1 MKLSMRCKVL
11 GGPGHVIFL
20 PGRKALT
27 GTLVVLLGVSL
38 WLPNFGSGQPWL
50 SKDAIQLAVLWTLAA
65 AFACAFMLRFGTE
78 VELDRTHVHWRTR
91 WLRQLVVVHTKREAV
106 SGIRIRPWL
115 TGPNSRMKRLCFLVE
130 LRVTGNELPGSL
142 TLWRGRSERQARRY
156 AEWLSRATLL
166 RMEDAVGDTLEVL
179 LPGAA
184 LSPRPMSNGP
194 VPALVRVDATQQQ
207 GAAMWILGFVP
218 PLQRRRILVGNFI
231 SLLISLFCWIRASG
245 LYDAPLRHF
254 AFVAIVF
261 AQALVILAGWFLLAA
276 KTRIAVAG
284 GQIQVE
290 LWWLSLRLHQRIMRQ
305 RDVVQ
310 VRLQSNRNRAG
321 LRELPSGVVLFFGDH
336 FAGDHAVLL
345 GRGLLG
351 PDLHWLRDWLT
362 NALATTGTA
371 DSGTVR

>member
-1 MKLSMRCKVL
+1 
-11 GGPGHVIFL
+11 
-20 PGRKALT
+20 
-27 GTLVVLLGVSL
+27 
-38 WLPNFGSGQPWL
+38 
-50 SKDAIQLAVLWTLAA
+50 
-65 AFACAFMLRFGTE
+65 
-78 VELDRTHVHWRTR
+78 
-91 WLRQLVVVHTKREAV
+91 
-106 SGIRIRPWL
+106 
-115 TGPNSRMKRLCFLVE
+115 MKRLCFLVE

-218 PLQRRRILVGNFI
+218 PLQRRLILVGGFI
-231 SLLISLFCWIRASG
+231 SLLISLFLGIRASG
-245 LYDAPLRHF
+245 FGDAPLQYF

-261 AQALVILAGWFLLAA
+261 VQALVILAGWFLLAA

-310 VRLQSNRNRAG
+310 VRLQSNRAL
-321 LRELPSGVVLFFGDH
+321 LRELPSGVVLFVGDH

-371 DSGTVR
+371 DSGTLR